1 MMQRY
6 ARLVG
11 RTALALSVVAIAT
24 ASGCGKDEESAAGPG
39 DPGAG
44 PGGKRPPRA
53 FPVEVEP
60 VEARDVEYAITGVG
74 SVAAFEEV
82 KVTARV
88 AGVVEKVQFV
98 EGQQVKKGQ
107 VLATIEPARY
117 QLAVSA
123 GRAALE
129 KAEAAKADAEAGQA
143 RRERASEQNPGLVPG
158 EELETW
164 RTRARTAA
172 AEVSAARVA
181 LQKAQLDLREAYVR
195 APIAGVMQTRTAQTG
210 TYAQPGT
217 VLGTLVRREPLL
229 LRFQVA
235 ETDAARIEIGQVV
248 HFVLRGEREKY
259 SARITHVAA
268 VADEASRMVV
278 IRAEVDDERKDQLR
292 PGAFAQVSVPVGASE
307 DAPVIPQVAVR
318 PSERGFLAFVVENG
332 VARERVLSLGLRTA
346 DGKVEVK
353 SGLQPGERLV
363 VRGAEALR
371 EGAPVKI
378 AGEDGPPGGPG
389 GAPGSA
395 PGNDAPGATPATPG
409 ATPGAPAGQTQGAAG
424 SAGTAGPAG
433 GPAGAAG
440 PAGARSER
448 AP

>member
-6 ARLVG
+6 ARLVR
-11 RTALALSVVAIAT
+11 RTALALALVPMAFAS
-24 ASGCGKDEESAAGPG
+24 ASGCGKDESAAAGPG
-39 DPGAG
+39 GAAAG

-60 VEARDVEYAITGVG
+60 VEARDVEYNITGVG

-117 QLAVSA
+117 QLSVSA
-123 GRAALE
+123 TRAALE
-129 KAEAAKADAEAGQA
+129 KAEAARADAEAGQA

-195 APIAGVMQTRTAQTG
+195 APIEGVMQTRMVQTG
-210 TYAQPGT
+210 SYAQPGT

-235 ETDAARIEIGQVV
+235 ESDAARIEVGQVV
-248 HFVLRGEREKY
+248 NFVLRGGQDRH

-268 VADEASRMVV
+268 VADESSRMVT
-278 IRAEVDDERKDQLR
+278 IRAEVDDARKDELR
-292 PGAFAQVSVPVGASE
+292 PGAFAQVSVPVGASV
-307 DAPVIPQVAVR
+307 ASPVIPQIAVR

-332 VARERVLSLGLRTA
+332 VAHERVLSLGLRTA

-353 SGLQPGERLV
+353 AGLQPGERLV

-371 EGAPVKI
+371 EGATVKV

-389 GAPGSA
+389 GAPG
-395 PGNDAPGATPATPG
+395 ATPAPAAAPG
-409 ATPGAPAGQTQGAAG
+409 
-424 SAGTAGPAG
+424 
-433 GPAGAAG
+433 
-440 PAGARSER
+440 GARSER

>member
-6 ARLVG
+6 ARPG
-11 RTALALSVVAIAT
+11 RRTMMMLAAAAMAL
-24 ASGCGKDEESAAGPG
+24 ASGCGEDEAS
-39 DPGAG
+39 G
-44 PGGKRPPRA
+44 PGGAGGGPGGPGGGQRPARA

-60 VEARDVEYAITGVG
+60 VEARDVEYTITGVG

-88 AGVVEKVQFV
+88 AGVVENVQFV

-129 KAEAAKADAEAGQA
+129 KTEAARADAEAGQA

-181 LQKAQLDLREAYVR
+181 LQQAQLDLREAYVR
-195 APIAGVMQTRTAQTG
+195 APIAGVMQTRTVQTG

-217 VLGTLVRREPLL
+217 VLGTLVRRDPLL

-235 ETDAARIEIGQVV
+235 GDDATRIEIGQAVK
-248 HFVLRGEREKY
+248 FVPRGDSDQH
-259 SARITHVAA
+259 SARVTHVAA
-268 VADEASRMVV
+268 VADEASRMVA
-278 IRAEVDDERKDQLR
+278 ITAEIDDARKDELR
-292 PGAFAQVSVPVGASE
+292 PGAFAQVAVPVGGNRA
-307 DAPVIPQVAVR
+307 APVIPQIAVR
-318 PSERGFLAFVVENG
+318 PSERGFLAFVVEDG
-332 VARERVLSLGLRTA
+332 AARERVLSLGLRTA

-371 EGAPVKI
+371 EGAPVKV
-378 AGEDGPPGGPG
+378 AGEEAPAPTPTPTPTPAPGGPG
-389 GAPGSA
+389 G
-395 PGNDAPGATPATPG
+395 
-409 ATPGAPAGQTQGAAG
+409 
-424 SAGTAGPAG
+424 GT
-433 GPAGAAG
+433 
-440 PAGARSER
+440 AGARSGR

>member
-11 RTALALSVVAIAT
+11 RTALALSAVAIAT
-24 ASGCGKDEESAAGPG
+24 AGATSSGCGKDEESAAGPG
-39 DPGAG
+39 GPGAG
-44 PGGKRPPRA
+44 PGGKRPPRS

-107 VLATIEPARY
+107 ILATIEPARY

-158 EELETW
+158 EEVETW

-195 APIAGVMQTRTAQTG
+195 APLEGVMQTRMVQTG
-210 TYAQPGT
+210 SYAQPGT

-235 ETDAARIEIGQVV
+235 ETDAARIEMGQVV
-248 HFVLRGEREKY
+248 HFVLRGERDQY
-259 SARITHVAA
+259 SARITHIAA
-268 VADEASRMVV
+268 VADEASRMVS
-278 IRAEVDDERKDQLR
+278 ITAEIDDARKDQLR
-292 PGAFAQVSVPVGASE
+292 PGAFAQVSVPVGASKGS
-307 DAPVIPQVAVR
+307 PVIPQVAVR

-332 VARERVLSLGLRTA
+332 VAHERVLSLGLRTA

-371 EGAPVKI
+371 EGATVKI
-378 AGEDGPPGGPG
+378 AGEDGPPGEPG
-389 GAPGSA
+389 GA
-395 PGNDAPGATPATPG
+395 
-409 ATPGAPAGQTQGAAG
+409 PGAPAGQTPGA
-424 SAGTAGPAG
+424 
-433 GPAGAAG
+433 AGAAG